1 MARLHLIVDG
11 IFEADRRIFLPEGPR
26 STYSA
31 AAKSLLI
38 ESGREKILV
47 DTGIGTV
54 PDDRKFDAIRRVQ
67 KISRSKTQGIKV
79 GLARLGIQPDQ
90 ITAVVNTHLHSAHSG
105 GNNLFANA
113 HFYISRSEFRFIDRS
128 IGEDPNQTA
137 YITENYERLK
147 SVNEMNGE
155 YQITDEVRVMATP
168 GHTTGHQSVV
178 VSNGRK
184 KLVYSGDVAPL
195 RENLTGH
202 VAMTGC
208 DREAAIDSMDRLLEI
223 GNAEWIFSHDKR
235 QLSLSK
241 AYSPKL

>member
-26 STYSA
+26 SKYSA

-38 ESGREKILV
+38 ESGKEKILV
-47 DTGIGTV
+47 DTGIGSV
-54 PDDRKFDAIRRVQ
+54 PEDPKFDAIRRVQ
-67 KISRSKTQGIKV
+67 RITRTKTQGIKV
-79 GLARLGIQPDQ
+79 GLARLGIQPEQ
-90 ITAVVNTHLHSAHSG
+90 ITAVVNTHLHNAHSG
-105 GNNLFANA
+105 GNTLFASA
-113 HFYISRSEFRFIDRS
+113 QFYISRSEFRFIDRS

-137 YITENYERLK
+137 YITENYDKLK
-147 SVNEMNGE
+147 SVNETMGE
-155 YQITDEVRVMATP
+155 YQLTDEVRIMATP

-178 VSNGRK
+178 VSNGSK

-208 DREAAIDSMDRLLEI
+208 DRNAAIDSMNRLLEI
-223 GNAEWIFSHDKR
+223 ENAEWIFSHDR
-235 QLSLSK
+235 TQLTLSK